1 MKFEEYV
8 LKNRPM
14 LDTDQ
19 PDEDMIWMGISQSLE
34 NHAKQKRIHY
44 WRYALLAAAMVVL
57 VFAAG
62 LHVTKKSDQHLIFV
76 NLDPALAKQ
85 EVELVNLIG
94 NYTRQI
100 ECENFD
106 LETLPTTP
114 SELKY
119 TDKLIEAYS
128 ADLIQYGVNPELI
141 NTLLDLYEK
150 KIMLLKRMLN
160 EIEIK
165 KENENNKYFL

>member
-1 MKFEEYV
+1 MRIEGYIRKI
-8 LKNRPM
+8 RPM
-14 LDTDQ
+14 MDTDQ
-19 PDEDMIWMGISQSLE
+19 PDEDLIWVGITQSLE
-34 NHAKQKRIHY
+34 NRAKQKRIHY
-44 WRYALLAAAMVVL
+44 RRYALLAAAMVVIA
-57 VFAAG
+57 FAAG
-62 LHVTKKSDQHLIFV
+62 LHVTKKSETHLVFV

-85 EVELVNLIG
+85 EVELVHLIG

-100 ECENFD
+100 ERENFD

-128 ADLIQYGVNPELI
+128 ADLRQYGASPELI
-141 NTLLDLYEK
+141 ETLLDLYEK

-160 EIEIK
+160 EIENV
-165 KENENNKYFL
+165 KENENNRYFL